1 MANNISYRTWKWY
14 EFSEKMWFFDKIKNE
29 LEMSKLASVIHL
41 SDAFILWGVEFD
53 WLVLIGNIFYIL
65 NFKNRSGDVKWK
77 NEWNWENDWNIMYN
91 DKNPIEQCEQQQVI
105 LDQFLDCNADNTYFI
120 KSIICFPFDARL
132 DDNLVSYNENWIYIC
147 TIDKIWDILNSED
160 SDELIDE
167 EVLERMWL
175 SKQVTTFQEW
185 VKDPARDSE
194 FEDALSV
201 PSAGHQIV
209 QAWPWTW
216 KTHFLIHKIVDKL
229 IDLKKKNSG
238 KWIIAITFSKT
249 AAESLEER
257 ITKEITQKYN
267 SLFELKDIIW
277 KVWTI
282 HSFCNEMLRKLNYF
296 AYLWYS
302 KGPVIIDDYKLSQI
316 IESLWYDKK
325 IIWMIWIVINKDDW
339 DLSKFKEEETYFLW
353 EEYEC
358 SWKIIHESLHKIRDF
373 LIKNDYLTHDF
384 SLMFTY
390 EMLKNKEFF
399 EKFKQLWYTH
409 ILVDEFQD
417 VSHIQFEIVKAL
429 QLHTTMV
436 WDEHQAIYWFR
447 WASNKSFQW
456 GEEEFKNIKKKYLT
470 YNSRS
475 GTKLVDKINLFL
487 DNYKQL
493 PEGIDVD
500 KYKLKPFNKYDWEFS
515 IELFDS
521 TYNLDQ
527 AIVDKIENLV
537 FEEKVKPNE
546 IAILSRSKIHDETRN
561 IANLLRD
568 KWIICNYKSDVLIQ
582 DPFVR
587 EIFNFLDLVFNPTH
601 IDMRQISWLE
611 KRLYGHERI
620 TKSVNW
626 NEVKSAQ
633 DLIKYITEKDLDP
646 EKKLL
651 KLLDWVISDIRD
663 MTLSNLLLS
672 YYKGIFLENLNF
684 NEKINLWHY
693 QLIISKL
700 FTINED
706 IAKWDFSVFSEE
718 VQYTEFVENNKTW
731 VQCMSIHWAKWL
743 QWEYV
748 FLLWMYKW
756 VYPSPRAELVDELNV
771 WYVWISRAKK
781 SLFIPYTKLNKKFN
795 TCELSNEIA
804 ILSDNVESTTNDSMK
819 IHLNPGDVEFDWW
832 YLYVYW
838 NENWIRKFQIL
849 DENTEKVIKTQ
860 MEIFWNESIE
870 SILSE
875 DSVKNHVLE
884 IKVDYEKEN
893 KNLREENKRIK
904 EELSD
909 KIISQQNKISE
920 LINKLSENEK
930 LLIDAEKQVE
940 IAEKER
946 EESELKYENAVK
958 ELEDAKNNWNDELIS
973 KAEEKLKSAEKKKRE
988 AEKIASNRAKVI
1000 LDLQLKIDGMWKEMD
1015 DLKNWSDK
1023 VKAEAEA
1030 QIKQAN
1036 AQKEDAEKKYNT
1048 AIKELEEAKSNWN
1061 TELIAEAEEKLKNA
1075 ENVMHELED
1084 ELENKNK
1091 RIQDLEEKVKELQ
1104 EQQEKN
1110 KENAEWKWNY
1120 GHIFKAWQKEE
1131 IWEFVTKKINKAN
1144 RSVMLIEPYI
1154 DSKTFELMS
1163 HRRIWV
1169 KWIIAYEKRKTLYS
1183 GEINWNQNVL
1193 SELLGH
1199 KNDQEWNPIVVRTLA
1214 NLHDR
1219 FMIIDDV
1226 VYQIWTSLNSTLWEK
1241 ATTIQKLRNTKEE
1254 ILDAHRE

>member
-1 MANNISYRTWKWY
+1 MSNNISYWTWKWY
-14 EFSEKMWFFDKIKNE
+14 EFSEKSFFFDKIKNI
-29 LEMSKLASVIHL
+29 LDASKINSTIHL
-41 SDAFILWGVEFD
+41 SDAFILWWVEFD
-53 WLVLIGNIFYIL
+53 WLLLIWNIFYIL
-65 NFKNRSGDVKWK
+65 NFKNRSGAVKWGE
-77 NEWNWENDWNIMYN
+77 EWEWENDWNVMYN
-91 DKNPIEQCEQQQVI
+91 NKNPIEQCEHQQVV
-105 LDQFLDCNADNTYFI
+105 LDQFLDCNADNAYYI
-120 KSIICFPFDARL
+120 KSVICFPSDAKL
-132 DDNLVSYNENWIYIC
+132 DDNLVSYHDNWISIC
-147 TIDKIWDILNSED
+147 TIDNFWNIINSID
-160 SDELIDE
+160 TDELIDE

-175 SKQVTTFQEW
+175 AKEVITIQEW
-185 VKDPARDSE
+185 IKNEDRDLE
-194 FEDALSV
+194 FEDALNI
-201 PSAGHQIV
+201 ATKDHQIV

-229 IDLKKKNSG
+229 IDYKKKNSG
-238 KWIIAITFSKT
+238 KGIIAITFSKS

-257 ITKEITQKYN
+257 ISKVLFERHGW
-267 SLFELKDIIW
+267 LFELKDIIW

-302 KGPVIIDDYKLSQI
+302 KGPVIVDDYKLSQI

-325 IIWMIWIVINKDDW
+325 LIWMIWIVINKHDW
-339 DLSKFKEEETYFLW
+339 DLSKFKEGERCFPW

-358 SWKIIHESLHKIRDF
+358 DWKIINELFQKLRSF
-373 LIKNDYLTHDF
+373 LINNDYLTHDF

-390 EMLKNKEFF
+390 EMLKNEDYLKRFKE
-399 EKFKQLWYTH
+399 LWYTH

-417 VSHIQFEIVKAL
+417 VSHIQFEIIKAL
-429 QLHTTMV
+429 ELRTTMV

-456 GEEEFKNIKKKYLT
+456 AEQEFKNIKKKYLT

-493 PEGIDVD
+493 PEWIDVN
-500 KYKLKPFNKYDWEFS
+500 KYLLNPFNEYEWEF
-515 IELFDS
+515 IVELFDS
-521 TYNLDQ
+521 THNVDQ
-527 AIVDKIENLV
+527 AIVDKIEELV
-537 FEEKVKPNE
+537 LEKKVKPSE
-546 IAILSRSKIHDETRN
+546 IAILSRSKIHDETRT

-587 EIFNFLDLVFNPTH
+587 EIFNFLDLVFNPEH
-601 IDMRQISWLE
+601 IDMWQISWLE
-611 KRLYGHERI
+611 KRLYGHESI
-620 TKSVNW
+620 TRSVSW
-626 NEVKSAQ
+626 SEVKTVQ
-633 DLIKYITEKDLDP
+633 DLIKYITENNLDP
-646 EKKLL
+646 DKRLL
-651 KLLDWVISDIRD
+651 KLLEWVISDIWD

-672 YYKGIFLENLNF
+672 YYKWIFLENLNF
-684 NEKINLWHY
+684 NEKINLSHY

-731 VQCMSIHWAKWL
+731 IQCMSIHWAKWL

-756 VYPSPRAELVDELNV
+756 IYPSPRAELVDELNV

-781 SLFIPYTKLNKKFN
+781 ALYIPYAKLNKKFT
-795 TCELSNEIA
+795 TCELSDEIA
-804 ILSDNVESTTNDSMK
+804 ILDDNLEFESNDSIK
-819 IHLNPGDVEFDWW
+819 VDLNPWDVEFIGW

-838 NENWIRKFQIL
+838 KEKWIRKFQIL
-849 DENTEKVIKTQ
+849 DEGTERVIKTQ
-860 MEIFWNESIE
+860 MDIFWNDSIE
-870 SILSE
+870 TILSE
-875 DSVKNHVLE
+875 DSIKNHIYEV
-884 IKVDYEKEN
+884 KVDYEKEN
-893 KNLREENKRIK
+893 KNLREENKKIK
-904 EELSD
+904 VELSD
-909 KIISQQNKISE
+909 KIISQQNRISE

-930 LLIDAEKQVE
+930 ILIDAEKQVE
-940 IAEKER
+940 MAEKDR
-946 EESELKYENAVK
+946 EESELKYQKAIS
-958 ELEDAKNNWNDELIS
+958 ELEEAKNNWNDELIN
-973 KAEEKLKSAEKKKRE
+973 KAEEKLKWAEKKKRE
-988 AEKIASNRAKVI
+988 AEKIASSRAKEI
-1000 LDLQLKIDGMWKEMD
+1000 LELQLKIEGMWKEID
-1015 DLKNWSDK
+1015 DLKIWSDK
-1023 VKAEAEA
+1023 VKAEAEE

-1036 AQKEDAEKKYNT
+1036 AEKEDAKEKYNI
-1048 AIKELEEAKSNWN
+1048 AMKELEEAKNNWN
-1061 TELIAEAEEKLKNA
+1061 DELIKQAEEKFKNA
-1075 ENVMHELED
+1075 ESTMHNLED
-1084 ELENKNK
+1084 ELESKNK
-1091 RIQDLEEKVKELQ
+1091 KIQDLEEKVKELQ

-1254 ILDAHRE
+1254 ILEAHRE

>member
-1 MANNISYRTWKWY
+1 MSNINLWTWKWY
-14 EFSEKMWFFDKIKNE
+14 EFSEKSYFFDKIRDI
-29 LEMSKLASVIHL
+29 LEASSLKSKIHL
-41 SDAFILWGVEFD
+41 SDAFILWWVEFD
-53 WLVLIGNIFYIL
+53 WLVLIWNIFYTL
-65 NFKNRSGDVKWK
+65 NFKNRSRDVKWGDT
-77 NEWNWENDWNIMYN
+77 WDWENDWNIMYN
-91 DKNPIEQCEQQQVI
+91 NQNPIEQCIQQQVI
-105 LDQFLDCNADNTYFI
+105 LDQFLDCNADNIYNI
-120 KSIICFPFDARL
+120 KSIICFPSDAKL
-132 DDNLVSYNENWIYIC
+132 DDSLVSYNENWINIC
-147 TIDKIWDILNSED
+147 TIDNIWNILNSEE

-167 EVLERMWL
+167 EVLERIWL
-175 SKQVTTFQEW
+175 AKQVVVVHE
-185 VKDPARDSE
+185 KIKHEGRDLE
-194 FEDALSV
+194 FTDALDIPTS
-201 PSAGHQIV
+201 GHQIV

-216 KTHFLIHKIVDKL
+216 KTYFLIHKIVDKL
-229 IDLKKKNSG
+229 IDNKKRNSW

-249 AAESLEER
+249 AAEDLENR
-257 ITKEITQKYN
+257 ITKELSFKYGT
-267 SLFELKDIIW
+267 LFELRDIIW

-316 IESLWYDKK
+316 IESLWYDKRLK
-325 IIWMIWIVINKDDW
+325 WMVWMVINKDDW
-339 DLSKFKEEETYFLW
+339 DLSKFNEEEVYFSG
-353 EEYEC
+353 EAYEC
-358 SWKIIHESLHKIRDF
+358 TWKVIKELFPKIKDF

-390 EMLKNKEFF
+390 EMLKKDEYIK
-399 EKFKQLWYTH
+399 KFKELWYTH

-417 VSHIQFEIVKAL
+417 VSHIQFEIIKAL
-429 QLHTTMV
+429 ELHTTMV

-456 GEEEFKNIKKKYLT
+456 AEEEFSKIKKKYLT

-493 PEGIDVD
+493 PWWIDVA
-500 KYKLKPFNKYDWEFS
+500 KYKLNPFNKFDWEFV
-515 IELFDS
+515 IEQFDS
-521 TYNLDQ
+521 TYNLEQ
-527 AIVDKIENLV
+527 AIVNKIEELV
-537 FEEKVKPNE
+537 FEKKVKPSE
-546 IAILSRSKIHDETRN
+546 IAILSRSKIEDETRT
-561 IANLLRD
+561 ISNLLRD
-568 KWIICNYKSDVLIQ
+568 KWIICNYKSDLLIE

-587 EIFNFLDLVFNPTH
+587 EIFNFLDLVFNPMH

-611 KRLYGHERI
+611 KRLYGHESI
-620 TKSVNW
+620 TKSVDW

-633 DLIKYITEKDLDP
+633 DLIKYITEKNLDP
-646 EKKLL
+646 DKKLL
-651 KLLDWVISDIRD
+651 KLLDWVTSDIRD
-663 MTLSNLLLS
+663 MTLSNLLLE
-672 YYKGIFLENLNF
+672 YYKWIFLENLNF
-684 NEKINLWHY
+684 NEKINLPHY

-731 VQCMSIHWAKWL
+731 VQCMTIHWAKWL

-756 VYPSPRAELVDELNV
+756 IYPSPRAELVDELNI
-771 WYVWISRAKK
+771 WYVWISRSKQ
-781 SLFIPYTKLNKKFN
+781 SLFIPYTKLNKRFN
-795 TCELSNEIA
+795 ACELSDEIA
-804 ILSDNVESTTNDSMK
+804 ILNDNTEVESKDSMK
-819 IHLNPGDVEFDWW
+819 VDLNPWDVELVWW

-838 NENWIRKFQIL
+838 KEKWIRKFQIL
-849 DENTEKVIKTQ
+849 DESTESAIKAQ
-860 MEIFWNESIE
+860 MTLFWNESIE
-870 SILSE
+870 DILSE
-875 DSVKNHVLE
+875 DSVKNHILE

-893 KNLREENKRIK
+893 KNLREENKKIR

-920 LINKLSENEK
+920 LINKLSENEQMLK
-930 LLIDAEKQVE
+930 DAERQVE
-940 IAEKER
+940 LADKER
-946 EESELKYENAVK
+946 EDSELKYQNAVN
-958 ELEDAKNNWNDELIS
+958 ELEEAKNNWNDELIK
-973 KAEEKLKSAEKKKRE
+973 KAEEKLKDAQKKKKE
-988 AEKIASNRAKVI
+988 AEKIASNRAKEI
-1000 LDLQLKIDGMWKEMD
+1000 LNLQLKIEEMWKEMD

-1023 VKAEAEA
+1023 VKLEAEE

-1036 AQKEDAEKKYNT
+1036 AEKEDAKKKYDI
-1048 AIKELEEAKSNWN
+1048 AMKELEEAKNNWN
-1061 TELIAEAEEKLKNA
+1061 DELIKEAEEKLKNA
-1075 ENVMHELED
+1075 ENAMHDLED

-1091 RIQDLEEKVKELQ
+1091 KIQDLEEKVKELE

-1110 KENAEWKWNY
+1110 KENSEWKWNY
-1120 GHIFKAWQKEE
+1120 GHIFKAWQTEE
-1131 IWEFVTKKINKAN
+1131 ICDFIIKKINKAN

-1154 DSKTFELMS
+1154 DWKTFELIS

-1169 KWIIAYEKRKTLYS
+1169 KWIIAYERKKTLYS
-1183 GEINWNQNVL
+1183 GEIGWNPNIL
-1193 SELLGH
+1193 SELLSR

-1226 VYQIWTSLNSTLWEK
+1226 VYQIWTSLNSTLWDK

-1254 ILDAHRE
+1254 ILEAHKE